1 MDRARRDGKVP
12 LKVSAGFSGTA
23 PSARKAKT
31 LEHFTSIFIAY
42 SAHHTGANCHFFLK
56 HD

>member
-42 SAHHTGANCHFFLK
+42 SAHHTGANCHFFLET
-56 HD
+56 